1 MKCRGSAVMSLDSS
15 EIMNSPERFALP
27 LPRAWGRGRLFAAAT
42 SKRTRACNCTPKAGT
57 AIPRAARGFTLLEV
71 LIAITLLA
79 LLMAMAFGTLRGAVG
94 ATRSGERLISWTNQ
108 TRTVQEFLRRQ
119 LGHAMAIPFE
129 RLEDIGE
136 NRVFEADRSELRFV
150 APMPG
155 HLSNGGPHVQWITI
169 AGDQLLFDHSQLN
182 GFDPLDPK
190 ANNPRDPVL
199 LMEGFA
205 SAHFEYR
212 GLNEEGELDD
222 WTPDWENV
230 QQLPLLVRVVVEFE
244 EETRNWPD
252 LDIPV
257 LAGSAM
263 PSMFSVGRPPMRGN
277 RPQPGGGDR

>member
-1 MKCRGSAVMSLDSS
+1 MMRA
-15 EIMNSPERFALP
+15 RFQYPAP
-27 LPRAWGRGRLFAAAT
+27 HTVRIGAADGPG
-42 SKRTRACNCTPKAGT
+42 TRS
-57 AIPRAARGFTLLEV
+57 RRESGFTLLEV

-119 LGHAMAIPFE
+119 LGHAMAIPFD
-129 RLEDIGE
+129 RQEDIGE

-169 AGDQLLFDHSQLN
+169 EGDQLLFDHSQLN

-212 GLNEEGELDD
+212 GLNEEGELGD
-222 WTPDWENV
+222 WVTEWENV

-244 EETRNWPD
+244 EETRDWPD

-263 PSMFSVGRPPMRGN
+263 PSMFSLGRPQLRGN
-277 RPQPGGGDR
+277 RPQPGGTDR